1 MKGKKKGK
9 KGQWDD
15 DGLWGHRH
23 HTTFPSRDM
32 ARYMLTLTAEA
43 FQHPKAAISVRQYA
57 HTAKRGSVDQYANGR
72 VYDIWWCDANKAGR
86 VCVLRES

>member
-23 HTTFPSRDM
+23 HTTFPETW
-32 ARYMLTLTAEA
+32 L
-43 FQHPKAAISVRQYA
+43 
-57 HTAKRGSVDQYANGR
+57 
-72 VYDIWWCDANKAGR
+72 DIC
-86 VCVLRES
+86 